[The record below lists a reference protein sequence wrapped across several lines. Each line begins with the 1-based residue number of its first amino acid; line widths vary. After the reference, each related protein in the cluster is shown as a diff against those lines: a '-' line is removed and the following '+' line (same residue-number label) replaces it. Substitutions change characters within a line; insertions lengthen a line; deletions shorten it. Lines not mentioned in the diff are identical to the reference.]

1 MRKEWTPADDAM
13 LARMWGEGARLPKIA
28 AAMGRSVNSCTLRR
42 MRVGL
47 PIRRIG
53 PNGSEGRLKR
63 ETRPSLNA
71 GARFNFLTSTGRTV
85 VQAGRPLSVF
95 ICDCGREVA
104 LQAGHVEEN
113 RQKSCGCMR
122 SALSGTAN
130 VTHGGVGLPEY
141 EVWCGIKKRCLND
154 SDLSFPNYGG
164 RGITMCDRWRDS
176 FEAFFADMGSRPS
189 GDHTIERVDN
199 DGDYDLGNCR
209 WALRAEQNANKRN
222 TVRVTV
228 DGIEM
233 CLAVACRKLGLHY
246 GTVYTRIKELGWPQS
261 KALSP

>member
-1 MRKEWTPADDAM
+1 MRKEWAPAEDAK
-13 LARMWGEGARLPKIA
+13 LARMWATGASLPEVA
-28 AAMGRSVNSCTLRR
+28 VALGRTANSCALRR
-42 MRVGL
+42 QKIGL
-47 PIRRIG
+47 PRRRVG
-53 PNGSEGRLKR
+53 PNGPEGKLKR
-63 ETRPSLNA
+63 ETSPSLNA
-71 GARFNFLTSTGRTV
+71 GARFNFLTSTGRSVTES
-85 VQAGRPLSVF
+85 GRPLSVY

-122 SALSGTAN
+122 GTLSGAAN

-141 EVWCGIKKRCLND
+141 EVWCGIKKRCFNVNTVGFD
-154 SDLSFPNYGG
+154 DYGG
-164 RGITMCDRWRDS
+164 RGVTVCDRWRDS
-176 FEAFFADMGSRPS
+176 FEAFLADMGTRPS
-189 GDHTIERVDN
+189 SDHTIERIDN
-199 DGDYDLGNCR
+199 DGDYTPSNCR

-261 KALSP
+261 RALSS